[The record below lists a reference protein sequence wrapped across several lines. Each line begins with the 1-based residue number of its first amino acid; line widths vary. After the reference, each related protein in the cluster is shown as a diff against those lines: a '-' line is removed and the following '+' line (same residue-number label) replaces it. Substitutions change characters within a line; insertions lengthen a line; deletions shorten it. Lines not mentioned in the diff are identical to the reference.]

1 MQEGAEPSSC
11 NVSTNPLTT
20 NHTTSTYD
28 PIQLIYNAVS
38 YGETVWNNVHTAL
51 YATDLINLTYII
63 EEHLQNLITLCSE
76 YNKHH
81 HSLSDP
87 LISTLNR
94 FYSAPELH
102 VPRHHVQPGPL
113 IDQIQPGPLTK
124 LSYNIRNYFTPLH
137 TTESDDYHDSNFT
150 MSSTS
155 PVTIPTQDPK
165 SFYVEDLGISEVSD
179 IVRLQ
184 MDHDKQLETDVT
196 TPAAAST
203 PVVPDHPASQ
213 RLRINLIRHRFA
225 RSSEMT
231 TLKLFKS
238 FVSALRSADK
248 DLTVLPFD
256 SKKQRYT
263 SIVSSKQ
270 LEQLNEHE
278 LKLYFQPWHKIQH
291 YSLSGFFH
299 LNTAVSFNELFI
311 EPTIAQW
318 LDTYQYSVKLCPSQA
333 EEMAIIGAL
342 CYGSLWIYR
351 EDLKQH
357 IMQHQVWTDA
367 NNNLE
372 QPMIFDLLTRPFRGS
387 KKSTQMIFV
396 TAERSKQDAVREIFK
411 TIYDGSPKAYPRGD
425 MMLFI
430 PTRNGEQYSNEQ
442 RDKIIFNHEQYLGE
456 EEVTAIH
463 GLQDLNTN
471 IVLKGGKSTTIR
483 TLLKSLPSTEG
494 MSRSKLFQIVDPNAG
509 QTCTIVSFQKCDRSY
524 IEMRK
529 STLEKEIR
537 AVLASGE
544 TENVFQNDAEGI
556 WFGGHLRTKNG
567 KPIALS
573 VPHRADMEYIQM
585 AESRL
590 KSPATKRDLPE
601 TTIGNNPPSQITYS
615 GILRAR
621 TQMTQS
627 VSVQDTEGTTT
638 TTTTQTSQ
646 TVTAM
651 MEARFQGLETEMQ
664 TQKEH
669 QMNMDQRLSHLENRT
684 VSIND
689 NIATM
694 MEHWNIAPAQ
704 SQKRRAVAV
713 MNTQE
718 NSLSLSQPD
727 ESDGGSPMAAITGIL
742 DYGAM
747 EE

>member
-1 MQEGAEPSSC
+1 
-11 NVSTNPLTT
+11 
-20 NHTTSTYD
+20 
-28 PIQLIYNAVS
+28 
-38 YGETVWNNVHTAL
+38 
-51 YATDLINLTYII
+51 
-63 EEHLQNLITLCSE
+63 
-76 YNKHH
+76 
-81 HSLSDP
+81 
-87 LISTLNR
+87 
-94 FYSAPELH
+94 
-102 VPRHHVQPGPL
+102 
-113 IDQIQPGPLTK
+113 
-124 LSYNIRNYFTPLH
+124 
-137 TTESDDYHDSNFT
+137 

-299 LNTAVSFNELFI
+299 LNTAGSFNELFI

-471 IVLKGGKSTTIR
+471 IVLKGGKSTTI
-483 TLLKSLPSTEG
+483 
-494 MSRSKLFQIVDPNAG
+494 
-509 QTCTIVSFQKCDRSY
+509 
-524 IEMRK
+524 
-529 STLEKEIR
+529 
-537 AVLASGE
+537 
-544 TENVFQNDAEGI
+544 
-556 WFGGHLRTKNG
+556 
-567 KPIALS
+567 
-573 VPHRADMEYIQM
+573 
-585 AESRL
+585 
-590 KSPATKRDLPE
+590 
-601 TTIGNNPPSQITYS
+601 
-615 GILRAR
+615 
-621 TQMTQS
+621 
-627 VSVQDTEGTTT
+627 
-638 TTTTQTSQ
+638 
-646 TVTAM
+646 
-651 MEARFQGLETEMQ
+651 
-664 TQKEH
+664 
-669 QMNMDQRLSHLENRT
+669 
-684 VSIND
+684 
-689 NIATM
+689 
-694 MEHWNIAPAQ
+694 
-704 SQKRRAVAV
+704 
-713 MNTQE
+713 
-718 NSLSLSQPD
+718 
-727 ESDGGSPMAAITGIL
+727 
-742 DYGAM
+742 
-747 EE
+747 